1 MKFHIR
7 KDYVADE
14 CSASE
19 KACPLESPHF
29 KTFEEADKKAQEMAT
44 LIYGSMKVMQKEKG
58 GATMKKE
65 IVFDR
70 GTLAVKFETKDV
82 KKFMDEFSREVG
94 FETYQNMRNNAINR
108 YVNAH
113 VNSLKKADQEAIT
126 DYGRKQFFYEYADK
140 FHMTVMLPSVIRN
153 LSKNKVKFSEL
164 LEDVNTNCEVDFVG
178 LGSVSEILKTGEKNR
193 AYYVVCNSFTI
204 DRMLESLNLE
214 KQNLHITL
222 GFDVSD
228 IHNQAKDASTLIS
241 K

>member
-19 KACPLESPHF
+19 KACPLESQHF
-29 KTFEEADKKAQEMAT
+29 ETLEEADKKAQEMAT
-44 LIYGSMKVMQKEKG
+44 LIYGNMKVIQKEKG

-82 KKFMDEFSREVG
+82 KRFMGEFSREVG
-94 FETYQNMRNNAINR
+94 FENYRNMRDNAINR
-108 YVNAH
+108 YVDSH
-113 VNSLKKADQEAIT
+113 IRSLKKADQEAIT
-126 DYGRKQFFYEYADK
+126 DSGRKQLFDQYADN
-140 FHMTVMLPSVIRN
+140 FHMTVMLPSTIRN

-164 LEDVNTNCEVDFVG
+164 LEDVNANCDVSFIG
-178 LGSVSEILKTGEKNR
+178 LGSVSEVLETGENNR
-193 AYYVVCNSFTI
+193 AYYIVCKSSAI
-204 DRMLESLNLE
+204 DRMLESLDLE
-214 KQNLHITL
+214 KRNLHITL

-241 K
+241 R